1 MITEIYDRL
10 HLDITEF
17 DSEDVI
23 TTSLDPF
30 EMDLNGDTNNGG
42 STNDGPNNIIP

>member
-1 MITEIYDRL
+1 MITEIYERL

-30 EMDLNGDTNNGG
+30 EMAVIDPSVMHWLQKANH
-42 STNDGPNNIIP
+42 

>member
-1 MITEIYDRL
+1 MITEIYERL

-23 TTSLDPF
+23 TTSQYDPF
-30 EMDLNGDTNNGG
+30 EMTTDGDTNNGP
-42 STNDGPNNIIP
+42 SIP